1 MSVFR
6 FKNKFVP
13 EGGDLELLK
22 RIVRQHCLT
31 HQRTYIA
38 IVLLMALASACT
50 AAAAYLLGAVV
61 NTIYAR
67 KEYTAIIALAVG
79 MLALFSVKGFA
90 VYGHAMLLARVGNSV
105 IAETQR
111 NLIDK
116 LLHESISFF
125 SAVHSSEIVTRAGQ
139 GAVAASNI
147 LNLLVVT
154 LGRDLLTLVSL
165 FGVMIWQDPAL
176 TAIGLCVMPLAALG
190 VRELMKRSMEIAR
203 RRMSGNE
210 AIQQGLQET
219 VQGIRV
225 IKSFTGEDRVRARLS
240 TEIDSIA
247 EFGNKLA
254 SISNRSTPLV
264 ESLGGFAVALVCLYC
279 GYRVVELGDDP
290 GRFVSFMAAFLLAFD
305 PAKRISRLNIE
316 LGSQI
321 VAVRTIYD
329 LLDSPPTEPDDSHL
343 PAIVFPQ
350 GRVTFDNVCFAYR
363 EDTPVLKGISFT
375 AEPGSLTALAG
386 PSGGGKSTILNVL
399 SRFYDPQSG
408 AIKVDGY
415 DISSMS
421 RHSLRSQ
428 IAYVGQDVF
437 LFKGTIRYNIMIGRQ
452 NADNADME
460 AAAKAAFA
468 HDFISAFPQGYDTE
482 VGEFGW
488 KLSLGQRQRVAI
500 ARAILKDARIVLLD
514 EATASLDSESEQ
526 YVQTALARLCEGRTT
541 IVIAHRLTT
550 IRHADC
556 IFVVEGGKIVES
568 GSEKDLLSAGGRY
581 VDFFRLQF
589 PGEAAGISREGAG
602 AAG

>member
-1 MSVFR
+1 MSVFG
-6 FKNKFVP
+6 FKNRFMP

-22 RIVRQHCLT
+22 RIARQHCLT
-31 HQRTYIA
+31 HLRTYIL
-38 IVLLMALASACT
+38 IVLLMGLASACT

-67 KEYTAIIALAVG
+67 KEYTAIIALAAG
-79 MLALFSVKGFA
+79 MLALFSFKGFA
-90 VYGHAMLLARVGNSV
+90 VYGHSILLARVGNSV
-105 IAETQR
+105 IAQTQR

-116 LLHESISFF
+116 LLHESVSFF
-125 SAVHSSEIVTRAGQ
+125 SGLHSSEIVTRAGQ

-154 LGRDLLTLVSL
+154 LGRDLLTLISL
-165 FGVMIWQDPAL
+165 FAVMVWQDPAL

-240 TEIDSIA
+240 EEIDSIA

-254 SISNRSTPLV
+254 SISNRSTPLI
-264 ESLGGFAVALVCLYC
+264 ETLGGFAVALVCLYC

-305 PAKRISRLNIE
+305 PARRISRLNIE

-329 LLDSPPTEPDDSHL
+329 ILDSPPTEPDEAHL
-343 PAIVFPQ
+343 PAIVFPH
-350 GRVTFDNVCFAYR
+350 GRVTFDNVSFAYR
-363 EDTPVLKGISFT
+363 KDTPVLKGVSLN
-375 AEPGSLTALAG
+375 AEPGALTALAG
-386 PSGGGKSTILNVL
+386 PSGGGKSTILNLL
-399 SRFYDPQSG
+399 SRFYTPGSG
-408 AIKVDGY
+408 VIKIDGY
-415 DISSMS
+415 DINSIS

-437 LFKGTIRYNIMIGRQ
+437 LFRGTIRYNILIGRQ
-452 NADNADME
+452 NASDADME

-468 HDFISAFPQGYDTE
+468 HDFITAFPQGYDTE

-488 KLSLGQRQRVAI
+488 QLSLGQRQRVAI

-556 IFVVEGGKIVES
+556 IFVIEGGKVVES
-568 GSEKDLLSAGGRY
+568 GSEKDLLTAGGRY

-589 PGEAAGISREGAG
+589 PGESTGIAREGAG
-602 AAG
+602 APG